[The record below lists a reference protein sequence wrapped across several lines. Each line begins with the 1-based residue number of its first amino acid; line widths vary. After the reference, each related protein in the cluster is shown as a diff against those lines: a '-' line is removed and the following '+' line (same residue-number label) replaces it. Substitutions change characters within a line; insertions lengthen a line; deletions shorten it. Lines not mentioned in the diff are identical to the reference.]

1 MGGGSSQLAKK
12 EKSTT
17 TPTIPAAKRY
27 DVKYLTQLLL
37 TASTEQQSDDGG
49 ERSGHDNHDAFT
61 LALAACNALQN
72 VSGSYAYSE

>member
-1 MGGGSSQLAKK
+1 MGGGSSQLDKE
-12 EKSTT
+12 EKSAT
-17 TPTIPAAKRY
+17 TPTAKRY